1 MMDKT
6 FTGMPA
12 IHRIIK
18 IADPWIEVSHRVA
31 KKCGKSQANVQLKEC
46 ISFGMLTVFSAIKK
60 PPVQRGCGEI
70 FEMAEVGQEK
80 PG

>member
-1 MMDKT
+1 MDKT

-18 IADPWIEVSHRVA
+18 IADPRIEINHRVA